1 MNFSTTNI
9 KIDSYMHFPVFLFF
23 RIEYPKTMPKNFL
36 LIISVIANLLIIL
49 ILIYSFTHI
58 ILIFS
63 NKIKFIPIIK
73 IYTV

>member
-36 LIISVIANLLIIL
+36 LIISVIANLQK
-49 ILIYSFTHI
+49 YSFLATK
-58 ILIFS
+58 LNSFQ
-63 NKIKFIPIIK
+63 
-73 IYTV
+73 